1 MSKVLCFIY
10 DDMADFVL
18 TLPGTFAGMY
28 SNNELVPIAYE
39 KKVIKARSGICYVP
53 NAAVKEALKFDD
65 IIGLIIPGG
74 WNDEQ
79 RSELTELINKLNKE
93 NKLIAAICA
102 GPQFLARAGILKGR
116 KYTTTLTEE
125 AFENKY
131 DPFPRESYIKQN
143 VVRDKNIITAV
154 GDSFVDFAIEIGDYF
169 NIFENKEEKKECT
182 NAFKG
187 NI

>member
-1 MSKVLCFIY
+1 MGKVLCFIY
-10 DDMADFVL
+10 DDMADFEL
-18 TLPGTFAGMY
+18 SLPGTFAGMY
-28 SNNELVPIAYE
+28 SNNELIPVAYE

-53 NAAVKEALKFDD
+53 KAAVIEAIKFDD
-65 IIGLIIPGG
+65 ILGLIIPGG

-79 RSELTELINKLNKE
+79 RPELTELINKLNIE

-116 KYTTTLTEE
+116 KYTTTLVAD
-125 AFENKY
+125 AFEGKD
-131 DPFPRESYIKQN
+131 DPFPRDSYIKQN

-169 NIFENKEEKKECT
+169 NIFEDKKEKIECANT
-182 NAFKG
+182 FKG
-187 NI
+187 II

>member
-1 MSKVLCFIY
+1 MILSGRLLGKVGGCRII
-10 DDMADFVL
+10 
-18 TLPGTFAGMY
+18 FAGMY
-28 SNNELVPIAYE
+28 SNNELIPIAYE

-53 NAAVKEALKFDD
+53 KAAVIEAIKFDN
-65 IIGLIIPGG
+65 ILGLIIPGG

-79 RSELTELINKLNKE
+79 RPELTELINKLNKE

-116 KYTTTLTEE
+116 KYTTTLVAD
-125 AFENKY
+125 AFEGKD
-131 DPFPRESYIKQN
+131 DPFPRDSYIKQN

-169 NIFENKEEKKECT
+169 NIFEDKKEKIECANT
-182 NAFKG
+182 FKG
-187 NI
+187 II